1 METITYNP
9 IGLIRSP
16 FKTLDN
22 MPIQPTGA
30 QNVLGEIHI
39 FDDFVEGLQD
49 LDRFSHIHL
58 LYHFHMNSGYNLLVK
73 PFMDTVLRGL
83 FSTRAPK
90 RPNMIGLSV
99 VKIESI
105 KGNTIHIRG
114 VDVLDQTP
122 LLDIKP
128 FVTKFDAAPAD
139 RFGWLDQN
147 AQKAESFRS
156 DKRFADE
163 KKES

>member
-1 METITYNP
+1 MKSIIYSP

-30 QNVLGEIHI
+30 QDTLGEIHI
-39 FDDFVEGLQD
+39 FDEFREGLQD
-49 LDRFSHIHL
+49 LDGFSHIHL
-58 LYHFHMNSGYNLLVK
+58 LYHFHKNNGYDLLVK

-99 VKIESI
+99 VGIEGI
-105 KGNTIHIRG
+105 KGNTIYIRG

-147 AQKAESFRS
+147 AHKAEDFRS
-156 DKRFADE
+156 DKRFTDE
-163 KKES
+163 KKD